1 LYPPA
6 KTRCEIDHRILREL
20 IRNLQLFEALFETEG
35 VDTIIGPNG
44 TEYSLFDIQR
54 LYGCRRYL
62 STRQEQAVRLFLYED
77 KREREVALAMGV
89 SPANPVAIYAT
100 QGLKRLA
107 LIYDSGFAI
116 PGGDDHG
123 TEEPEPDAAPA
134 WNMPRAG
141 SAGRR
146 AA

>member
-1 LYPPA
+1 
-6 KTRCEIDHRILREL
+6 
-20 IRNLQLFEALFETEG
+20 
-35 VDTIIGPNG
+35 G

-107 LIYDSGFAI
+107 QIYDSGFAI

-123 TEEPEPDAAPA
+123 AEEPESDAAPA

-141 SAGRR
+141 GAGRR
-146 AA
+146 AAAA